1 LHIGQKIKKLRELK
15 NLTQEYMAD
24 ELGMKNQSSYSKLE
38 SGKTDIPYSR
48 LEQISNL
55 LGLNPE
61 DVIMCNEHIVFNVM
75 NNKKGNGLVIN
86 QISKN
91 EKKLYDDYI
100 EALKREIT
108 YLRSMLKKKQS
119 NKKQS

>member
-1 LHIGQKIKKLRELK
+1 MHIGQKIKKLRELK
-15 NLTQEYMAD
+15 NLTQEYMA
-24 ELGMKNQSSYSKLE
+24 EQLGMKNQSSYSKLE
-38 SGKTDIPYSR
+38 SGETDIPYSR

-61 DVIMCNEHIVFNVM
+61 DVIVFNEHIVFNVM

-91 EKKLYDDYI
+91 EKRLYDECID
-100 EALKREIT
+100 ALKRENK
-108 YLRSMLKKKQS
+108 YLRSMLKKQI
-119 NKKQS
+119 NKKP